1 MLWIINLAMEEADI
15 VLIYLIFTKLFSV
28 CAWDKFSSAHRSYSV
43 PTAKAY
49 QKHICEEVRLLRS
62 THRREP
68 WGPSAEGFRKNR
80 TTGFGLEFDYRK
92 EW

>member
-28 CAWDKFSSAHRSYSV
+28 CAWDKFFLAHRSYSV

-49 QKHICEEVRLLRS
+49 QKHL
-62 THRREP
+62 
-68 WGPSAEGFRKNR
+68 
-80 TTGFGLEFDYRK
+80 
-92 EW
+92 